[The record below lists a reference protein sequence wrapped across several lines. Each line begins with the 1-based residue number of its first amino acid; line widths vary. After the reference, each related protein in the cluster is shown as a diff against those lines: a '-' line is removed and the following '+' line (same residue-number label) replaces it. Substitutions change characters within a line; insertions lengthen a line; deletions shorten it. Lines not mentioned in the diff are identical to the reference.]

1 MSNGRVTYKDI
12 MDFQEKVFHEL
23 TEVRGDIAGI
33 GASLAAGEANF
44 KAINKRLDTNEA
56 SIIKVRNL
64 NTFIAL
70 LGSTVA
76 GIIGIN
82 K

>member
-1 MSNGRVTYKDI
+1 MGNNRVTYKDI

-44 KAINKRLDTNEA
+44 KAINKRLDTNET
-56 SIIKVRNL
+56 SIVRVRNL
-64 NTFIAL
+64 NTGIAL
-70 LGSTVA
+70 ITSTIA
-76 GIIGIN
+76 GILGWN